1 MKMRDY
7 FAQLNTVHCG
17 FKIFIIDKGF
27 KARKLMGHS
36 KSKFMVHNNE
46 TDHAN
51 LFIRLSVTYL
61 SVELWGRFQP
71 LLPFI
76 M

>member
-1 MKMRDY
+1 
-7 FAQLNTVHCG
+7 
-17 FKIFIIDKGF
+17 
-27 KARKLMGHS
+27 MGHS